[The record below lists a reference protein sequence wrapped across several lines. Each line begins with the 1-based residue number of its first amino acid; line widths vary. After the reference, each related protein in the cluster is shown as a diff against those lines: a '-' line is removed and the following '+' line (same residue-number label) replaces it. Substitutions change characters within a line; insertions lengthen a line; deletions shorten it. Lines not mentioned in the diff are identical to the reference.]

1 MADVKHFLLT
11 GECPPHLDKAQ
22 RQRLIPK
29 VASYQLIG
37 EDLYHKGKDLVL
49 RRVLTK
55 DEIQRILESCH
66 GEVCGGHFAKE
77 ITSKKITLA
86 RYTWPSLH

>member
-1 MADVKHFLLT
+1 MEDLADVKHFLLT

-22 RQRLIPK
+22 RRRLIPK

-49 RRVLTK
+49 RRVTTK
-55 DEIQRILESCH
+55 EEIQCILESCH
-66 GEVCGGHFAKE
+66 SKVCGGHFAQE
-77 ITSKKITLA
+77 ITSEKITLA
-86 RYTWPSLH
+86 GYT